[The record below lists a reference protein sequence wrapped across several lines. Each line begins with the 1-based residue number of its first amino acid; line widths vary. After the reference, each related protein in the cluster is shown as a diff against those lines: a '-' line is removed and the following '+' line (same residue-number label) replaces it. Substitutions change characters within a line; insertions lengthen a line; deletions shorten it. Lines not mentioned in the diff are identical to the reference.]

1 MSRPVLDVRNLSTA
15 VTTRKGDLT
24 IVDDLNLKV
33 KRGETVA
40 IIGESGC
47 GKSLAALSLMRL
59 LPKGRARI
67 RGGEIRLEDRD
78 LAKLPDRDVARLRG
92 RDIAM
97 IFQDPMSALNPVMT
111 IGRQIEEAIRAH
123 VDLKGEALRAR
134 SIELLKLVH
143 IPDPEARLKEY
154 PHRLSGGMCQRIAI
168 AMAIACEPRL
178 LIADEPTTALDVTI
192 QAQVLQL
199 LQELK
204 ARTGMALLIITHDFG
219 VVAEMADRVVVMY
232 AGRKVEEGTVREI
245 FRDPRHPYTQGL
257 LALTLHPG
265 PPKVDRLPEIRGVVP
280 AYEARGVGCP
290 FADRCD
296 KVMEVCRRQAPAT
309 IEVAQNSLNGNHE
322 VACWAAELE
331 SERYVVTVD
340 H

>member
-1 MSRPVLDVRNLSTA
+1 MTHPVLDVRKLSTA
-15 VTTRKGDLT
+15 VTTRRGDVT
-24 IVDDLNLKV
+24 IVDELSLKV
-33 KRGETVA
+33 ARGETVA

-59 LPKGRARI
+59 LPKGQARI
-67 RGGEIRLEDRD
+67 KAGEVRLDNRN
-78 LAKLPDRDVARLRG
+78 LAALPERDVARLRG

-111 IGRQIEEAIRAH
+111 IGRQLEEAIRIH
-123 VDLKGEALRAR
+123 VDLKGAALHAR
-134 SIELLKLVH
+134 CVELLRLVH

-154 PHRLSGGMCQRIAI
+154 PHRLSGGMCQRVAI
-168 AMAIACEPRL
+168 AMAIACDPRL

-192 QAQVLQL
+192 QAQVLNL
-199 LQELK
+199 LRELK
-204 ARTGMALLIITHDFG
+204 QRTGMALLIITHDFG

-232 AGRKVEEGTVREI
+232 AGRKVEEGTVADI
-245 FRDPRHPYTQGL
+245 FDDPRHPYTRGL

-265 PPKVDRLPEIRGVVP
+265 AARVDRLPEIRGVVP
-280 AYEARGVGCP
+280 SYEGRAAGCP

-296 KVMEVCRRQAPAT
+296 RVMDVCRRQAPAT
-309 IEVAQNSLNGNHE
+309 IDVAPNDLNGGHE
-322 VACWAAELE
+322 VACWAVELE
-331 SERYVVTVD
+331 SERYVVAVD